1 MSREEP
7 KHWGLN
13 GVGRIGREV
22 LAQNAVLNNS
32 AEASGISITQINEP
46 VKPLDKIVADIR
58 QDLIHGRFPG
68 DVSRLIL
75 EGGNDF
81 LYINGLRVRVT
92 RETEPA
98 EAWNGNGIFGVIDAS
113 GANRERALAKRH
125 LEGTGVRHVLITA
138 PSPDSDLSL
147 VYGINDSEFRG
158 QQIVDNASCT
168 TKSAL
173 PVAQTLDREFGIEDA
188 DLETVHAAT
197 GPELHVLMERM
208 GLTNASTEAI
218 VSAVR
223 SGLLDSKEADWILDE
238 KTGAANNVV
247 RILPWLR
254 EKFRAR
260 AKRVASPNG
269 SLSVMN
275 FLFRKNTDVNQIRAA
290 LEAASRRYPA
300 GVLRVVENL
309 PSTAALSAM
318 NDDAVVP
325 LDRIEGR
332 KIFKVV
338 SGYSNE
344 VGPSR
349 NAIQTARLMEDWRVE
364 DWRAEETPDLMGR

>member
-1 MSREEP
+1 MALHEEP
-7 KHWGLN
+7 KRWGLN
-13 GVGRIGREV
+13 GIGRVGREV
-22 LAQNAVLNNS
+22 LAQNAVLNHS
-32 AEASGISITQINEP
+32 TEESGILITQINEP
-46 VKPLDKIVADIR
+46 IKPLDRIVADIR
-58 QDLIHGRFPG
+58 RDLIHGAFPG
-68 DVSRLIL
+68 EVSSLIQ

-81 LYINGLRVRVT
+81 FYINGLRVRVT

-98 EAWNGNGIFGVIDAS
+98 KAWKGNEIFGVIDAS
-113 GANRERALAKRH
+113 GANREKALARRH
-125 LEGTGVRHVLITA
+125 AEGTGVKHVLITA

-147 VYGINDSEFRG
+147 VYGINDSEFQG
-158 QQIVDNASCT
+158 QEVVDNASCT

-173 PVAQTLDREFGIEDA
+173 PVVQTLDKEFGIEDA

-197 GPELHVLMERM
+197 GPELHMLMERM
-208 GLTNASTEAI
+208 GLKNASPEAI
-218 VSAVR
+218 VAAIR
-223 SGLLDSKEADWILDE
+223 SGILDSKEVDWILDE

-247 RILPWLR
+247 RILPGLTG
-254 EKFRAR
+254 KFRAR

-275 FLFRKNTDVNQIRAA
+275 FLFKKETNPGQIREA

-309 PSTAALSAM
+309 PSTAALGEM

-325 LDRIEGR
+325 LDRVEGR

-344 VGPSR
+344 VGPAR
-349 NAIQTARLMEDWRVE
+349 NAVQTARLMEDWHERQ
-364 DWRAEETPDLMGR
+364 AA